1 MRKTLRRHGLKVIL
15 ALALVVGLFG
25 ASTFTSSP
33 ANSALAA
40 PSTHCWHYVGGSTV
54 TGGCVGSPYGGSDVQ
69 VIAVCKLWGVTEQRW
84 VYAPPN
90 RAVSTTTPGCPW
102 WTGGAVQGIVNSF

>member
-1 MRKTLRRHGLKVIL
+1 MQKILRRLGPKIALVL
-15 ALALVVGLFG
+15 ALALSLFG
-25 ASTFTSSP
+25 ATVFTARP
-33 ANSALAA
+33 ADAA

-54 TGGCVGSPYGGSDVQ
+54 SGGCVGSPYGGSDVQ
-69 VIAVCKLWGVTEQRW
+69 VIAVCKMWGVTEQSW